1 MGKRIQTKVMVSLK
15 VQKRLSASVLKCG
28 KGRVWLDPNEA
39 TEIGLAKSRRSIKK
53 FIKDGYIVKKYV
65 QTHSRA
71 KARAWAAAK
80 RLGRHTGVGKRQ
92 GSKNAR
98 MPIKLFWIRRQR
110 ALRRLLRKLRKNKK
124 IDKNLY
130 HKFYLGS
137 KGNLYKNK
145 KVLIEAIHKER
156 NEKIRLEKITQEQNQ
171 RRMKNLEK
179 RKRKLEKK
187 VANQAAA
194 E

>member
-1 MGKRIQTKVMVSLK
+1 MVSLK
-15 VQKRLSASVLKCG
+15 VQKRLSAKVLKCG

-39 TEIGLAKSRRSIKK
+39 TEIGLAKSRRSVKK
-53 FIKDGYIVKKYV
+53 FIKDGYIVKKAV
-65 QTHSRA
+65 VTHSRSR
-71 KARAWAAAK
+71 ARVWEAAK
-80 RLGRHTGVGKRQ
+80 RLGRHSGIGKRH
-92 GSKNAR
+92 GSRNAR
-98 MPIKLFWIRRQR
+98 MPVKLFWIRKQR

-156 NEKIRLEKITQEQNQ
+156 NEKVRQEKIDQEQQ
-171 RRMKNLEK
+171 ARRMKNLEK
-179 RKRKLEKK
+179 RRRKLETKIAK
-187 VANQAAA
+187 QQNA
-194 E
+194 

>member
-1 MGKRIQTKVMVSLK
+1 MG
-15 VQKRLSASVLKCG
+15 
-28 KGRVWLDPNEA
+28 DPNEA

-53 FIKDGYIVKKYV
+53 LCKDGYIYKKAIA
-65 QTHSRA
+65 THSRS

-80 RLGRHTGVGKRQ
+80 RLGRHTGIGKRQ
-92 GSKNAR
+92 GCKNAR
-98 MPIKLFWIRRQR
+98 MPVKLFWIRRQR
-110 ALRRLLRKLRKNKK
+110 ALRRLLRKLRKTRKV
-124 IDKNLY
+124 DKNLY

-156 NEKIRLEKITQEQNQ
+156 NEKLRLEKIENEQKQ
-171 RRMKNLEK
+171 RRMKNLEMR
-179 RKRKLEKK
+179 RKKLEKK
-187 VANQAAA
+187 LDKAKNA

>member
-1 MGKRIQTKVMVSLK
+1 MGEER
-15 VQKRLSASVLKCG
+15 
-28 KGRVWLDPNEA
+28 
-39 TEIGLAKSRRSIKK
+39 
-53 FIKDGYIVKKYV
+53 
-65 QTHSRA
+65 
-71 KARAWAAAK
+71 
-80 RLGRHTGVGKRQ
+80 RLGRHTGTGKRR
-92 GSKNAR
+92 GTKDAR
-98 MPIKLFWIRRQR
+98 MPVKISWMRRQR
-110 ALRRLLRKLRKNKK
+110 ALRRLLRKLRKARK

-145 KVLIEAIHKER
+145 KVLIEAIHRER
-156 NEKIRLEKITQEQNQ
+156 NEKLRQEKLDQEQNA

-187 VANQAAA
+187 LAKHAA

>member
-39 TEIGLAKSRRSIKK
+39 TEIALAKSRRSIKK
-53 FIKDGYIVKKYV
+53 YIKDGYIVKKAV
-65 QTHSRA
+65 ATHSRS
-71 KARAWAAAK
+71 KAREWAAAK
-80 RLGRHTGVGKRQ
+80 RLGRHTGMGKRH

-137 KGNLYKNK
+137 KGNLFKNK

-156 NEKIRLEKITQEQNQ
+156 NEKIRQEKINQEQNA

-187 VANQAAA
+187 VATSRA

>member
-1 MGKRIQTKVMVSLK
+1 MG
-15 VQKRLSASVLKCG
+15 
-28 KGRVWLDPNEA
+28 
-39 TEIGLAKSRRSIKK
+39 
-53 FIKDGYIVKKYV
+53 
-65 QTHSRA
+65 
-71 KARAWAAAK
+71 ARAWAAAK
-80 RLGRHTGVGKRQ
+80 RMGRHMGIGKRQ

-98 MPIKLFWIRRQR
+98 MPRKLFWIRRQR

-124 IDKNLY
+124 VDKNLY
-130 HKFYLGS
+130 RKFYAGA

-156 NEKIRLEKITQEQNQ
+156 NEKIRQEKINQEQEQ

-179 RKRKLEKK
+179 RRRKLEAK
-187 VANQAAA
+187 VAKQKSA